1 MSSRTTA
8 VMLALCAVLAA
19 CDNQG
24 RSPEITAPAGPAPE
38 LSASVADGGSTPYD
52 WAEFALATSLAADE
66 TIDAAQAATGGRASG
81 HSELSTPTGNRAAE
95 QHSFIALSTDPAPT
109 AKGQVE
115 MHTVFTFGSE
125 GTVHIDVDCLVIVG
139 NQAWFSGPAKK
150 NVIDGVTQP
159 PGLYLVFRVQD
170 NGEGANDP
178 PDAASPGFSGPPMA
192 CRFMPAFPL
201 VPNANGNIQVR
212 QR

>member
-24 RSPEITAPAGPAPE
+24 RSPEITAPDGPAPE
-38 LSASVADGGSTPYD
+38 FSESVADGSTPYD
-52 WAEFALATSLAADE
+52 WAELALTADAP
-66 TIDAAQAATGGRASG
+66 IDAAQAATGGRASG

-95 QHSFIALSTDPAPT
+95 QHSFIALSTNPAPA
-109 AKGQVE
+109 AKGQVQ

-125 GTVHIDVDCLVIVG
+125 ATVHIEVDCLVIVG

-150 NVIDGVTQP
+150 YVIDGVAQP
-159 PGLYLVFRVQD
+159 PGLYLAFRVQD

-192 CRFMPAFPL
+192 CQLMPAFPL